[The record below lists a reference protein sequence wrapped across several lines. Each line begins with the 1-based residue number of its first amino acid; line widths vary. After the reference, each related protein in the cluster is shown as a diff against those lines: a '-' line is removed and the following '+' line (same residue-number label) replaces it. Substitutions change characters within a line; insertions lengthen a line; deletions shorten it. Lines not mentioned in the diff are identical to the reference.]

1 MMSVSYEKQNLQNQI
16 TSYLKIQAQDI
27 VKVSNIDIDAEL
39 SNYGFD
45 SISNVDLTN
54 QINDYYDLD
63 IMPTIFFELEQPTIS
78 ALSMHIH
85 AISSFWIPAFSTRF
99 FTTWIVLL

>member
-78 ALSMHIH
+78 ALSMHIVTNYYEK
-85 AISSFWIPAFSTRF
+85 IKKFYNNYYKLYMCF
-99 FTTWIVLL
+99 